1 MAIWIS
7 LLVIPLFTLMV
18 LSVYVVLTLFFIGV
32 ILEAIKAFNEICG
45 DTIAYLRDKII
56 GLFEKFTIDKSKD
69 L

>member
-1 MAIWIS
+1 MSILIS
-7 LLVIPLFTLMV
+7 LLITPLFLLMV

-32 ILEAIKAFNEICG
+32 ILEAIKAFNEVCG

-56 GLFEKFTIDKSKD
+56 GLFKKFTIDKSQD